1 MKNAPFNITTVL
13 LAVLGVS
20 IIAGGICAVILKAM
34 GITGF
39 LGIFLAAFLPVP
51 LGSLVRQG
59 TAKAAASVE
68 GINAKPPFAF
78 SLPVRLL
85 IAAIIAAG
93 IAYIFNLSTFYTFR
107 FLMGS
112 VAALL
117 TSIIL
122 ILIFFITVA
131 TRKD

>member
-1 MKNAPFNITTVL
+1 MKNAPFNIATVL
-13 LAVLGVS
+13 FSVLGVS
-20 IIAGGICAVILKAM
+20 IIAGGIFAFILKAM

-51 LGSLVRQG
+51 LASLVRQG
-59 TAKAAASVE
+59 TARASASVE
-68 GINAKPPFAF
+68 GVNAKPPFAF
-78 SLPVRLL
+78 LLPVRLL

-93 IAYIFNLSTFYTFR
+93 IAYLFSLSTFYRFG

-117 TSIIL
+117 TSVVL
-122 ILIFFITVA
+122 ILIFYIAVA